1 MKITILRKHFENGQI
16 VINISLRNR
25 NYLMLNKTI
34 VMENIFTKRIQII
47 RVNYI

>member
-25 NYLMLNKTI
+25 KYLMLNKTI

-47 RVNYI
+47 RVNHI